1 MEFVKIFQVLFQS
14 KYLLIFLDTAL
25 WNVIAVFVGTFLFL
39 SICDNSVKSIAY
51 FLFILLTFLITESKC

>member
-39 SICDNSVKSIAY
+39 SICDNSVKSIA
-51 FLFILLTFLITESKC
+51 